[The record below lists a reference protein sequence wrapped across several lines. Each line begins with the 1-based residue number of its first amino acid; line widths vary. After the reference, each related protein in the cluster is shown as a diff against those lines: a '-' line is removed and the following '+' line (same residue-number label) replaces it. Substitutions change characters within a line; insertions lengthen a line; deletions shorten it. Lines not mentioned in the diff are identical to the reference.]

1 MRILLIVVSVLFLT
15 TACIAEVQV
24 SDEAVKEI
32 VSSVTEDMANL
43 QTTPVTEVAETPDI
57 SEAVEKLDS
66 AIDGMTGAIESRSAL
81 EEKVT
86 AVGDKIVSQTD
97 STSIDDSLENLDK
110 AIKELADTV
119 SKQAETSA
127 RISESVDSL
136 AGKVE
141 ESSSTTLLDSSISE
155 LQKSVLAMSESIG
168 IQTTSDAELE
178 AKIDALAK
186 EVMDIEKVLAS
197 ANLVEK
203 QYPEVEEVF
212 ADVFT
217 HATKVDVITSQDI
230 CDGNLFSTLDV
241 AKGDQI
247 HARILYVHNE
257 EQGLSSQQ
265 SNLDFYI
272 YYPKNN
278 DTYEFRLTDSN
289 VGSNEIRTISN
300 PWNDSNNP
308 YKSVLYES
316 SITLKEAGFK
326 TPYQSETNPN
336 QIEYH
341 YSDAPWPGKYV
352 IGIETGKWASMK
364 GIFPTAEPHPD
375 APDIPLDQNILE
387 RYNRSVRNFTPI
399 EANSDERSRVYESL
413 TGDARNEYQ
422 QNQYENIA
430 SGTFGYSD
438 SSIHTPQYTGHCNP
452 DVPDDLNDIVSGT
465 LLIAWYVN

>member
-1 MRILLIVVSVLFLT
+1 MRSLLIFVSVLFLT

-43 QTTPVTEVAETPDI
+43 QTTPVTQVAETPDI

-136 AGKVE
+136 AGKVK
-141 ESSSTTLLDSSISE
+141 ESSSTTLLDASISE

-203 QYPEVEEVF
+203 QYPLVEEVF
-212 ADVFT
+212 ENVFT

-257 EQGLSSQQ
+257 EQGLSNTSG
-265 SNLDFYI
+265 LDFYM
-272 YYPKNN
+272 YYPKND
-278 DTYEFRLTDSN
+278 DTYQFRLESN
-289 VGSNEIRTISN
+289 GDRDAIRTISN

-364 GIFPTAEPHPD
+364 DVFPTAQPHPD
-375 APDIPLDQNILE
+375 APNIPLDQNILE
-387 RYNRSVRNFTPI
+387 RYNRSVRNFTPMK
-399 EANSDERSRVYESL
+399 ANRDERSRVYESL
-413 TGDARNEYQ
+413 TGDDRNEYQ
-422 QNQYENIA
+422 QNQNDNIA
-430 SGTFGYSD
+430 TRDPFNYGDGD
-438 SSIHTPQYTGHCNP
+438 IHTPQYTGHCNP